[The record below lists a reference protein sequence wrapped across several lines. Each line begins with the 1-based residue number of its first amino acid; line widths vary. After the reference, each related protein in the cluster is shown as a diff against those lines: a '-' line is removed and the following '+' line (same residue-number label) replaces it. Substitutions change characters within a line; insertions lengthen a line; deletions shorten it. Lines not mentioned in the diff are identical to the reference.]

1 MDFCTVF
8 GRAHP
13 PRLDPEAPL
22 LTEGKRIQIVCFPFL
37 RIRFFTGF
45 LGRTL
50 SAFQEHANGGRRR
63 RRTIPRAL
71 LVSWLLSAA
80 EIAVNRC
87 PPRTILSRPPPLV
100 TGEHPHS

>member
-1 MDFCTVF
+1 MDFCTVC
-8 GRAHP
+8 P
-13 PRLDPEAPL
+13 DPRLDPEAPL

-63 RRTIPRAL
+63 TIPRAL

-87 PPRTILSRPPPLV
+87 SPRTILSRPPPAPPPLV